1 MRTSEEQRLRN
12 RALRSQLRAAV
23 KELRSETDK
32 EEAAKKY
39 REVTSLL
46 DKAAGYHLI
55 HKKNADRNKVRLAQ
69 VVRRLG

>member
-1 MRTSEEQRLRN
+1 MRTSNEQRLRN

-32 EEAAKKY
+32 EEATKKY

-46 DKAAGYHLI
+46 DMAAGYHLI
-55 HKKNADRNKVRLAQ
+55 HKKNADRNKARLAQ
-69 VVRRLG
+69 VMRQPR